1 MSNYVTNDDRWNIL
15 IDLVKE
21 VQWWYHQRH
30 GVLLDLDEVYDL
42 DTILTA
48 EDLDL
53 GIAVLRWRVLELA
66 NNPAEEN

>member
-1 MSNYVTNDDRWNIL
+1 MNNYVTNDDRWNIL

-21 VQWWYHQRH
+21 VRELEHKHH

-53 GIAVLRWRVLELA
+53 GIAVLTWRRTHLT
-66 NNPAEEN
+66 EEN